1 MTKTV
6 NKASLRAA
14 VSAMPDSAQFHML
27 LGIDGDSDFPNGHVM
42 QTHCYQGSKEELLAL
57 IDSHASDEAT
67 VLSRD
72 AEFLALG
79 RRHAVLAEDLAKTL
93 AG

>member
-1 MTKTV
+1 MKKTV

-14 VSAMPDSAQFHML
+14 VSAMPESARFHML

-42 QTHCYQGSKEELLAL
+42 HTHPYQGSKEELLAL
-57 IDSHASDEAT
+57 IDSQTSEEAP
-67 VLSRD
+67 VLACD

-79 RRHAVLAEDLAKTL
+79 RRHAVLAEDIADALAS
-93 AG
+93 